1 MTMLQQMDLSF
12 RIKAEVRVV
21 YKTNRDLGDRDIHE
35 IGDALHLPTHG
46 LEAAILCIG
55 SVALLLDT
63 LSNVSISVQRVN

>member
-1 MTMLQQMDLSF
+1 MTMLQQMDLSY

-35 IGDALHLPTHG
+35 ISDALHLPAHG

-55 SVALLLDT
+55 SGALLLDT
-63 LSNVSISVQRVN
+63 LGNVSISVQRAN